1 LVRNK
6 PARPALAT
14 AICFY
19 EIVVV
24 LLALLS
30 RSFDHWLRVAHPSRY
45 HEAPFPQIVAL
56 EFSYALALCA
66 AFLLWRMRPVAAVL
80 LAIRAAIS
88 LLDYLY
94 ILIRHPFS
102 IVEHRPRIISSTV
115 IHGAIYVI
123 GLGIVVLNI
132 SIAWYAY
139 KITARRW
146 MTRVPVRLAP

>member
-1 LVRNK
+1 LVRYK

-24 LLALLS
+24 LFALVG

-45 HEAPFPQIVAL
+45 YEVSFPQIVAS
-56 EFSYALALCA
+56 EFSYAVALFA
-66 AFLLWRMRPVAAVL
+66 AILVWRMRPVAAPL
-80 LAIRAAIS
+80 LAIRAIIS

-94 ILIRHPFS
+94 ILTRHPFS
-102 IVEHRPRIISSTV
+102 NVGYRPQIISSAM

-123 GLGIVVLNI
+123 GLGIVALNI
-132 SIAWYAY
+132 SIAGYAY

-146 MTRVPVRLAP
+146 MTRAPVSLAP